1 MERLASGMAKTT
13 ATSSSKTGSNST
25 SRSMVMKNL
34 RELKYK
40 CSIFLSKV
48 PLSPVEKDMIHIAYF
63 IITQPHVVI
72 RKKQTNKPRKWR
84 LHHGMSFISERKVE
98 EMLKT
103 REKYGSRLS
112 RSISDWVHRSV
123 FSLST
128 SLTTLAVTRKKFE
141 QSWYINTPEH
151 PVKCQR

>member
-63 IITQPHVVI
+63 IITRPHVVI
-72 RKKQTNKPRKWR
+72 RKNQTNRR

-103 REKYGSRLS
+103 REEYGSRLS

-128 SLTTLAVTRKKFE
+128 SLTTLPITRKKFE

-151 PVKCQR
+151 PEKCQR